1 MNNKSKIVI
10 TIIITILVL
19 VFIGTAGVTFYY
31 LRKNDNTNGNING
44 GEKAQLLELD

>member
-31 LRKNDNTNGNING
+31 LRKNDNTMVILMV
-44 GEKAQLLELD
+44 EKKLK